1 MQLLIIFHMKKSII
15 FSSLVSLFLL
25 ILFSCS
31 TEDNSSNSSNYN
43 VYKNKTGDVNAN
55 ALHAQYI
62 APNNE
67 HIINIYGLFDL
78 NNNPT
83 IINTITYQKTNSDTL
98 VNMVINPITNRINSL
113 FTSVNGIK
121 SNIVMKF
128 NYLSNNDVDVS
139 FYQYDWNN
147 NTSQNI
153 YTTRIINTN
162 LNGGRSS
169 LNSPLNDVGYN
180 LAALGIGIASAE
192 MVAVIGGGFSGIGY
206 LSGAAAVIVAG
217 TSAVAIVGAA
227 AIVATIFFIN
237 EVGAAT
243 VEPSD
248 MSPLANTEIFNPV
261 PPENDPTPNLQQTSC
276 FNNDITF
283 NGTMDSLGNIAISA
297 VNGGISPYTYMV
309 ENEIQQNEFFL
320 NEYSNESYLL
330 GVKDANGCMSVKVI
344 PLERGS
350 AGTSVTDIDG
360 NVYNTV
366 TIGSQVWMQSN
377 LNVSKYR
384 NGDPIPQVAPDQLEG
399 LTTGAWCYYEN
410 STAYGTTYGKLY
422 NWYAVKDP
430 RGLAPQGFHIPTK
443 SEWTFLTNFLGGN
456 GVAGGKMKSITG
468 WNSPNE
474 ATNSSGFTGLP
485 GGNVQDCS
493 FCGDDYAYS
502 FFIGDSGYWWSSSER
517 DDWSAWCLNLN
528 NSDAY
533 AFTTDYHS
541 KDIAVSVRCVKD

>member
-1 MQLLIIFHMKKSII
+1 MKKTII
-15 FSSLVSLFLL
+15 FSSLVSIFLL

-31 TEDNSSNSSNYN
+31 TEDNSPNSSNYN

-55 ALHAQYI
+55 ALHAQYV

-83 IINTITYQKTNSDTL
+83 IVNTITYQKTNSDTL

-121 SNIVMKF
+121 SDIVMKF
-128 NYLSNNDVDVS
+128 DYLSNNDVDVS

-169 LNSPLNDVGYN
+169 LNSPFNDGVVYSVAG
-180 LAALGIGIASAE
+180 LIGIASAE
-192 MVAVIGGGFSGIGY
+192 IVAAIGGGFSGIGY
-206 LSGAAAVIVAG
+206 LSGAAAGIVAG

-227 AIVATIFFIN
+227 AIVATILFIN

-248 MSPLANTEIFNPV
+248 MSPPADTEIFNPV

-297 VNGGISPYTYMV
+297 VNGGVPPYTYMV

-320 NEYSNESYLL
+320 NEYSNGSYLL

-344 PLERGS
+344 PLERGI
-350 AGTSVTDIDG
+350 AGNTVTDIDG

-366 TIGSQVWMQSN
+366 TIGLQVWMQSN

-384 NGDPIPQVAPDQLEG
+384 NGDPIPQVQDPTQWNN

-410 STAYGTTYGKLY
+410 NTANGITYGKLY
-422 NWYAVKDP
+422 NWYAVNDP
-430 RGLAPQGFHIPTK
+430 RGLAPAGYHVP
-443 SEWTFLTNFLGGN
+443 SDAEWTTLTTSLGGTS
-456 GVAGGKMKSITG
+456 VAGGKMKATTG
-468 WNSPNE
+468 WQAPNTD

-485 GGNVQDCS
+485 GGA
-493 FCGDDYAYS
+493 FRFGYGP
-502 FFIGDSGYWWSSSER
+502 FGFIGTVGYWWSSS
-517 DDWSAWCLNLN
+517 
-528 NSDAY
+528 DA
-533 AFTTDYHS
+533 ATTSTWTRSVYNYGGDLSRLSFS
-541 KDIAVSVRCVKD
+541 KTCGFSVRCLRD